1 MIQRRFREEKNQNR
15 KEGRFTMLPPQKHVN
30 LDTMTLVGWLDRV
43 IKSFGDV
50 VAVSDVSFAI
60 PKGKIVGF
68 LGPNGAGKTTSI
80 KLLLG
85 LLRPN
90 QGEVRLF
97 GRDPFTEA
105 WIKQH
110 VGYVP
115 EGDTFPRWMKA
126 RDYVYQLSRY
136 SLTPS
141 EARKRTRE
149 ILEQVE
155 LSEVARKR
163 IVQFSK
169 GMKQRIKIAQALVHH
184 PLLIIADEPFNGLDP
199 VMRHKMYS
207 LFKQYQEEFQTTF
220 FVSSHILFEVERLAD
235 QIILLYRGRTIA
247 QGSPRRIRE
256 LVHEVP
262 HSIAIITPEITTLA
276 KLLLDYRE
284 DIQLSEIRFTH
295 SSLDKQPQLI
305 VETHKPAQLYRVL
318 TELIA
323 DHEIPVMELQ
333 ATNEGLENLYQALT
347 RT

>member
-1 MIQRRFREEKNQNR
+1 MSRESRSIDLDN
-15 KEGRFTMLPPQKHVN
+15 MN
-30 LDTMTLVGWLDRV
+30 LIGWLDRV

-60 PKGKIVGF
+60 PKGKLMGF

-85 LLRPN
+85 LLRPL

-97 GRDPFTEA
+97 GHDPFKES

-115 EGDTFPRWMKA
+115 EGDTFPRWMTA
-126 RDYVYQLSRY
+126 EEFVYRLARY
-136 SLTPS
+136 SLTPT
-141 EARKRTRE
+141 EAKKRTHE
-149 ILEQVE
+149 VLTQVS
-155 LSEVARKR
+155 LSEVAKKR
-163 IVQFSK
+163 IVLFSK

-184 PLLIIADEPFNGLDP
+184 PYLIIADEPFNGLDP
-199 VMRHKMYS
+199 VMRHAMYDV
-207 LFKQYQEEFQTTF
+207 FKQYQEEHQTTF

-256 LVHEVP
+256 LMHEVP
-262 HSIAIITPEITTLA
+262 HSIAITTPKVAMLS
-276 KLLLDYRE
+276 KLLIDYI
-284 DIQLSEIRFTH
+284 DKAQLLELEFKRTTA
-295 SSLDKQPQLI
+295 DNQPQLI
-305 VETHKPAQLYRVL
+305 VETRNPVEVYRLL

-323 DHEIPVMELQ
+323 DHEIPILEMQ
-333 ATNEGLENLYQALT
+333 SSNEGLENLYQALT
-347 RT
+347 RP